1 MKEIEVQAKTIEE
14 AIEIALKELGVQRD
28 DVEIKILK
36 EEKKGLFGMEGS
48 NKAKVKVTI
57 KGKK

>member
-1 MKEIEVQAKTIEE
+1 VKEIEIQAKTIEE
-14 AIEIALKELGVQRD
+14 AIEIALKKLEARKD

-36 EEKKGLFGMEGS
+36 EETKGLFGMEGS
-48 NKAKVKVTI
+48 NKARVKVTI